1 MKAELE
7 EIQKKSKDPNE
18 RQASK
23 SFFEELRSFLKTIVI
38 IVVLALFVRVSF
50 VEAYKIPSGSMI
62 PTLQIGDYI
71 LVNKLSF
78 GIRVPKTL
86 RWPQGFEL
94 PWEDS
99 FILRYSMPV
108 RGDIVVF
115 TRADDPVT
123 LEDESRTNLI
133 KRVIGLPGEEVEVRG
148 TSVFINGALIKEDYA
163 RWIEGG
169 PIFNSFGPQ
178 VVPEDSIL
186 LLGDNRDNSRDSRFW
201 SDPFIPIDRVKGK
214 AVIVYWSLYDWKRIG
229 HLVR

>member
-1 MKAELE
+1 MNAEQE
-7 EIQKKSKDPNE
+7 EIQNKSKDINE
-18 RQASK
+18 GQASK

-71 LVNKLSF
+71 LVNKLRF

-86 RWPQGFEL
+86 RFPQGFEL
-94 PWEDS
+94 PWEDG
-99 FILRYSMPV
+99 FILRYSTPR

-148 TSVFINGALIKEDYA
+148 TSVFVNGVLIKENYA

-169 PIFNSFGPQ
+169 PIFNNFGPQ

-186 LLGDNRDNSRDSRFW
+186 MLGDNRDNSRDSRFW
-201 SDPFIPIDRVKGK
+201 SDPFIPIDRVKGN